1 MNDSMPPSPRRHA
14 MTRLLAAATVPVGRA
29 ALGSVG
35 GLTAWAT
42 GSAAH
47 AQSWPARPLS
57 LVVAYAP
64 GGATDI
70 VARLLAQE
78 LSTGLGQQ
86 VVVENKAGGGT
97 VVGTQAVK
105 NAAPDGHTLFFGT
118 NAYVINSL
126 INKPVPWDPVRDFE
140 PVSMVT
146 LQSLGVMVRPG
157 LKISSLP
164 ALIAYARA
172 HPGKLNFASSG
183 NGSAQHLA
191 GEAFRTAAGIDMVH
205 VPYKG
210 AGPALQDLIGGQ
222 VDLMFT
228 SLVGLMDYVRDRR
241 LLLLATTGRE
251 RLAITPDVP
260 TVAESGL
267 AGYDVQTWQAVF
279 APARTPRPI
288 IDRLNA
294 EVQRVVK
301 SGALT
306 KRLADQGMDLRPG
319 TPEELR
325 AHVQRELETY
335 TRIMKTVSLQ

>member
-1 MNDSMPPSPRRHA
+1 MMRAFEQRRRL
-14 MTRLLAAATVPVGRA
+14 TRFLGTA
-29 ALGSVG
+29 ALLPGFAPST
-35 GLTAWAT
+35 LQ
-42 GSAAH
+42 
-47 AQSWPARPLS
+47 AQSWPARPIS

-78 LSTGLGQQ
+78 LSAGLGQQ
-86 VVVENKAGGGT
+86 VVVENRAGGGT

-105 NAAPDGHTLFFGT
+105 NAAPDGHVLFFGT

-126 INKPVPWDPVRDFE
+126 INKPAPWDPVRDFE

-157 LKISSLP
+157 LRITTLD

-172 HPGKLNFASSG
+172 NPGKLNFASSG

-228 SLVGLMDYVRDRR
+228 SLVGLMDYVRDKR

-251 RLAITPDVP
+251 RLGVTPDVP

-267 AGYDVQTWQAVF
+267 PGYDVQTWQAVF

-319 TPEELR
+319 TPESLR
-325 AHVQRELETY
+325 AHVQRELDTY

>member
-1 MNDSMPPSPRRHA
+1 MAPSTWGRPA
-14 MTRLLAAATVPVGRA
+14 GTLAANLATMGTVQ
-29 ALGSVG
+29 
-35 GLTAWAT
+35 
-42 GSAAH
+42 
-47 AQSWPARPLS
+47 AQAWPARPVS
-57 LVVAYAP
+57 MVVAYAP

-78 LSTGLGQQ
+78 LGSGLGQQ

-97 VVGTQAVK
+97 VVGTLAVR
-105 NAAPDGHTLFFGT
+105 NAAPDGYTLFFGT
-118 NAYVINSL
+118 NAFVINSL
-126 INKPVPWDPVRDFE
+126 INKPAPWDPLRDLE

-191 GEAFRTAAGIDMVH
+191 GEAFRTAAAIDMVH

-228 SLVGLMDYVRDRR
+228 SLVGLMDYVRERR

-251 RLAITPDVP
+251 RLAVPPDVP

-267 AGYDVQTWQAVF
+267 PGYDVQTWQAIF
-279 APARTPRPI
+279 APARTPRAI

-294 EVQRVVK
+294 EVLRLVK
-301 SGALT
+301 SGVIT
-306 KRLADQGMDLRPG
+306 RRLADQGMDLRPG
-319 TPEELR
+319 SPEDLR
-325 AHVQRELETY
+325 AHVQREVETY

>member
-1 MNDSMPPSPRRHA
+1 MSRSQRPAPSGSRRHA
-14 MTRLLAAATVPVGRA
+14 LAGLLSLASASTTR
-29 ALGSVG
+29 S
-35 GLTAWAT
+35 AWA
-42 GSAAH
+42 
-47 AQSWPARPLS
+47 QPWPTRPIS
-57 LVVAYAP
+57 LIVAYAP

-78 LSTGLGQQ
+78 LSAGLGQQ

-105 NAAPDGHTLFFGT
+105 NAAPDGYTLFFGT

-126 INKPVPWDPVRDFE
+126 INKPMPWDAVRDFE

-172 HPGKLNFASSG
+172 NPGKLNFASSG

-191 GEAFRTAAGIDMVH
+191 GEAFRTGAGIDMVH

-251 RLAITPDVP
+251 RLAIAPDVP
-260 TVAESGL
+260 TVAEAGL

-288 IDRLNA
+288 IERLNG
-294 EVQRVVK
+294 EVMRVVK

-319 TPEELR
+319 TPDELR

>member
-1 MNDSMPPSPRRHA
+1 MSRSQRPAPSGSRRHA
-14 MTRLLAAATVPVGRA
+14 LAGLLSLAGASTTRN
-29 ALGSVG
+29 
-35 GLTAWAT
+35 AWA
-42 GSAAH
+42 
-47 AQSWPARPLS
+47 QPWPARPIS
-57 LVVAYAP
+57 LIVAYAP

-78 LSTGLGQQ
+78 LSAGLGQQ

-105 NAAPDGHTLFFGT
+105 NAAPDGYTLFFGT

-126 INKPVPWDPVRDFE
+126 INKPMPWDAVRDFE

-172 HPGKLNFASSG
+172 NPGKLNFASSG

-191 GEAFRTAAGIDMVH
+191 GEAFRTGAGIDMVH

-251 RLAITPDVP
+251 RLAIAPDVP
-260 TVAESGL
+260 TVAEAGL

-288 IDRLNA
+288 IERLNG
-294 EVQRVVK
+294 EVMRVVK

-319 TPEELR
+319 TPDELR